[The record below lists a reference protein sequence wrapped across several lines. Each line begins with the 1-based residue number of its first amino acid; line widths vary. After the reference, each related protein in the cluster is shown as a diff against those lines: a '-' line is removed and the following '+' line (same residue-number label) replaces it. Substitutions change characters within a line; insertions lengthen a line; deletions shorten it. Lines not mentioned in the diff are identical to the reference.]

1 MPLAGRL
8 LRVTRAPDVV
18 LDDDPTGTQAVTG
31 VPVVLDVDE
40 DLLRRVAEGAR
51 AVHVLTNVRA
61 LAPAAAERLTF
72 AAAGAAQAALPGSRI
87 VLRGDSTLRGHVLE
101 EVRAVTRAAFDG
113 VVPVLLL
120 VPALPAA
127 GRITVGGVHW
137 LATDGDRR
145 PLHETEFAR
154 DGTFAYRSS
163 RLLAW
168 AQERTGG
175 LLVAADGTEVELDR
189 LRAGGA
195 GAVRD
200 AILRAGATGRPA
212 ACAPDAET
220 LDDLRTI
227 AAGLVGAEDVG
238 ARVLVRCA
246 PTFAGVLSGTLAA
259 GPVPAPRAG
268 DGGVLVVCGS
278 YVSGTT
284 RQLEHLRETLGVEPI
299 EPDVRAFASPGE
311 ADREA
316 ERVAAR
322 AGAALAEGRLA
333 LVATP
338 RVRLAELTSLDAG
351 ARIAR
356 GLGDV
361 VARLRRLPD
370 VLVAKGGITSQ
381 VVLARGL
388 GAREARVAGPVAT
401 GVALWDVT
409 ARGRALSYLVFP
421 GNVGGPD
428 HLTAVVRMVR

>member
-1 MPLAGRL
+1 
-8 LRVTRAPDVV
+8 VTRAPDVV

-31 VPVVLDVDE
+31 VPVVLDIDA
-40 DLLRRVAEGAR
+40 DHLRRVAQGAR

-61 LAPAAAERLTF
+61 LEPAAAERLTY
-72 AAAGAAQAALPGSRI
+72 AAAGAARAALPRSRI

-113 VVPVLLL
+113 VLPVLLL

-127 GRITVGGVHW
+127 GRVTRGGVHW
-137 LATDGDRR
+137 LTADGDRR

-154 DGTFAYRSS
+154 DGTFAYGSS

-168 AQERTGG
+168 ADERTGG
-175 LLVAADGTEVELDR
+175 LLAAADGTEVDLDR
-189 LRAGGA
+189 LRADGA

-200 AILRAGATGRPA
+200 AILAAGAVGRPA

-220 LDDLRTI
+220 VDDLRTI
-227 AAGLVGAEDVG
+227 AAGLVAAETAG

-246 PTFAGVLSGTLAA
+246 PTFAGVLSGSLAP

-268 DGGVLVVCGS
+268 DGGTLVVCGS

-284 RQLEHLRETLGVEPI
+284 LQLEHLRDALGLEPI
-299 EPDVRAFASPGE
+299 EPDVRALASPGD
-311 ADREA
+311 ADQEA
-316 ERVAAR
+316 ERVAAH
-322 AGAALAEGRLA
+322 AGAALADDGLA

-338 RVRLAELTSLDAG
+338 RVRPAGLTSLDAG
-351 ARIAR
+351 ERIAR
-356 GLGDV
+356 GLAQV
-361 VARLRRLPD
+361 VARLPRLPD

-381 VVLARGL
+381 VVLEHGV
-388 GAREARVAGPVAT
+388 GVREAHVAGPVAT